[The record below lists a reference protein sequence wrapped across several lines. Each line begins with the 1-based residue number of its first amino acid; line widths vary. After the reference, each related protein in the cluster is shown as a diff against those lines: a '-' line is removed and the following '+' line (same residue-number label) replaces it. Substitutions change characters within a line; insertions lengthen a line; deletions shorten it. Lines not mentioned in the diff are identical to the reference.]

1 MTHSLRSFTNQE
13 CVALA
18 AFDPNLHSIVIDS
31 QNTGNKSPIEIVA
44 KNSITCWQKILRFF
58 GIGNLANKKIH
69 IVEVAEFLSMYQVE
83 EGKKEWLQRC
93 AIGSEIKANLD
104 SPAYRTY
111 HTLCYLA
118 ERAHRK
124 GCDVLLERVSVRAT
138 LVRPSSEDPE
148 QAPQTFLLNPEHT
161 HGLDEMQLQQY
172 AMSLKE
178 N

>member
-1 MTHSLRSFTNQE
+1 MTNSLRKFTDKE
-13 CVALA
+13 YSALA
-18 AFDPNLHSIVIDS
+18 SFNPELHSIIIHNQVKE
-31 QNTGNKSPIEIVA
+31 NESPIEIVA
-44 KNSITCWQKILRFF
+44 KNSINCWQKILRFF
-58 GIGNLANKKIH
+58 GKGKLAHKKIH